1 MDDTFDAL
9 PLVSHKIR
17 IWRWIAEAVKTLCP
31 WLGLLT
37 AKASPQSRRLPAEDL
52 QGWKGTQMIKINFLN
67 IFRISVREATPEA
80 DLYNYDFKDKWEK
93 SVEEGGLP
101 KKYDQYDMNGYKK
114 DHRVK
119 NIKFTSKF
127 DPSGS
132 DDSAFG
138 KKVFRSDADQ
148 KIFSVLDAKYDI
160 VDKDWIDI
168 RSNNYFSS
176 EEYSAEDKQDTGNG
190 RESTDEIKEEREDK
204 NTKAWFVEF

>member
-1 MDDTFDAL
+1 
-9 PLVSHKIR
+9 
-17 IWRWIAEAVKTLCP
+17 
-31 WLGLLT
+31 
-37 AKASPQSRRLPAEDL
+37 
-52 QGWKGTQMIKINFLN
+52 MITINFLI

-101 KKYDQYDMNGYKK
+101 KKYDQYDMNGYRK

-127 DPSGS
+127 DPSAS

-138 KKVFRSDADQ
+138 KEVFRCDADQ
-148 KIFSVLDAKYDI
+148 KIFSVLDAKYDN

-168 RSNNYFSS
+168 RSNNHFST
-176 EEYSAEDKQDTGNG
+176 EEYSAKNKQETGNG
-190 RESTDEIKEEREDK
+190 RENTGGGGEETEDK
-204 NTKAWFVEF
+204 NTKAWCVKF